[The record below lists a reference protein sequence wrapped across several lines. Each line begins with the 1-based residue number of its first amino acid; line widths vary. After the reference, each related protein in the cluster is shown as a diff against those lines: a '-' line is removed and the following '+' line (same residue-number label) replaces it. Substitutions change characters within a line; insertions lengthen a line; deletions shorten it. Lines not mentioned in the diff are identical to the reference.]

1 MRNAIK
7 PLAKSVLI
15 SLELTTV
22 ASAAD
27 VAIQKKTFGQGMTMP
42 IVSIE

>member
-15 SLELTTV
+15 SLGLTTV
-22 ASAAD
+22 AD

>member
-7 PLAKSVLI
+7 PLARSVLM

-22 ASAAD
+22 TSATD

-42 IVSIE
+42 IISIE

>member
-7 PLAKSVLI
+7 PLARSVSI

-22 ASAAD
+22 TSETD
-27 VAIQKKTFGQGMTMP
+27 VAIQKKTFG
-42 IVSIE
+42 